1 MTDLPINISNAS
13 PSAVASK
20 PLSKAEDAPQGAQ
33 DFDDVLAQ
41 QLADLSTPADSSS
54 SSSGEPY
61 AQANETNKADKSATT
76 QVENAD
82 KSLPADML
90 AVLLAY
96 PQPVTP
102 SQTEAQGLP
111 ESTMQAAI
119 NNATAPADPALLPI
133 KDKGKFPG
141 SVLPSA
147 GTSTAKPVSV
157 KQAGTNTTSKPGNGI
172 GNLPNASTSAA
183 DATLT
188 ATISPAPLRKGMAEV
203 LKAADM
209 KEAGTAAGK
218 LALAA
223 GASSELAIS
232 AQQPGNMP
240 QSINPSSS
248 APLAISTPLSQP
260 AWADEF
266 GQKITWMA
274 SQGNQSAELHLNP
287 PQLGPL
293 DVTIKIN
300 GDQATALFTSPHAA
314 VRDAIEQAMPKL
326 REILADSGIMLGNA
340 MVSDQSARQQ
350 PEQTSHKPRNRA
362 SSADGVTATE
372 SASAAET
379 RVTHIKQHQG
389 MVDTFA

>member
-1 MTDLPINISNAS
+1 
-13 PSAVASK
+13 
-20 PLSKAEDAPQGAQ
+20 
-33 DFDDVLAQ
+33 
-41 QLADLSTPADSSS
+41 
-54 SSSGEPY
+54 
-61 AQANETNKADKSATT
+61 
-76 QVENAD
+76 
-82 KSLPADML
+82 
-90 AVLLAY
+90 
-96 PQPVTP
+96 
-102 SQTEAQGLP
+102 
-111 ESTMQAAI
+111 
-119 NNATAPADPALLPI
+119 
-133 KDKGKFPG
+133 
-141 SVLPSA
+141 
-147 GTSTAKPVSV
+147 
-157 KQAGTNTTSKPGNGI
+157 
-172 GNLPNASTSAA
+172 
-183 DATLT
+183 
-188 ATISPAPLRKGMAEV
+188 MAEV